1 MKVLKTAPKELR
13 IKRVLAMALTL
24 CLCITMTQID
34 AFAGMAGTATPGEQT
49 PGEQTPGEQPSIE
62 ATGIKLDVASKTVVK
77 GETFTLTAT
86 VLPEDAAN
94 KSVTWTTSNENIAS
108 VAQGKVTAKAVGT
121 ATITATTANG
131 KTATCTVTVKAPD
144 ATGIKLD
151 VASKTVVKGET
162 FTLTATVLPED
173 AANKSV
179 TWTTSNKKVAVVDKN
194 GKVTAKAGGT
204 AIIKATTTNGI
215 TATCK
220 ITVASVQLNTSKI
233 TLQKG
238 KSTTVVKIIERTP
251 SKDKVQSYK
260 SSNKKVAVVDKN
272 GKVTAKATGKAT
284 ITVTMK
290 SGATAKYTVTV
301 QKGKVTTKSVSL
313 DKKSV
318 TLLKGKKKTL
328 TATRNPL
335 TATEKITWSSS
346 DKKVATVDKNG
357 KVTAK
362 GSGKAT
368 ITAKTA
374 NGKKAS
380 CKITVPGVTLKT
392 TKATVKVKKTT
403 TIKVKSTV
411 VKGDKVKSYKV
422 SNKKVA
428 KVSSKGVVTGV
439 KKGKAVIT
447 VTMKS
452 GATAKFNVTVK

>member
-1 MKVLKTAPKELR
+1 
-13 IKRVLAMALTL
+13 MALTL

-49 PGEQTPGEQPSIE
+49 PGEQTPGEQTPGEQTPSEQPSIE

-151 VASKTVVKGET
+151 VASKTVVKGETFTLTATVLPEDAANKSVTWTTSNENIASVAQGKVTAKAVGTATITATTANGKTATCTVTVKAPDATGIKLNATSKTVVKGKT

-290 SGATAKYTVTV
+290 SGATAK
-301 QKGKVTTKSVSL
+301 
-313 DKKSV
+313 
-318 TLLKGKKKTL
+318 
-328 TATRNPL
+328 
-335 TATEKITWSSS
+335 
-346 DKKVATVDKNG
+346 
-357 KVTAK
+357 
-362 GSGKAT
+362 
-368 ITAKTA
+368 
-374 NGKKAS
+374 
-380 CKITVPGVTLKT
+380 
-392 TKATVKVKKTT
+392 
-403 TIKVKSTV
+403 
-411 VKGDKVKSYKV
+411 
-422 SNKKVA
+422 
-428 KVSSKGVVTGV
+428 
-439 KKGKAVIT
+439 
-447 VTMKS
+447 
-452 GATAKFNVTVK
+452 FNVTVK